1 MCVSPVK
8 IPPDHEIFVYV
19 HSLSLEKPRTFPSNN
34 YLSVKG
40 TEIRSLMTY
49 FNESRASSLSVF
61 LVHYSQE
68 TNHGKHLKLY
78 LRNFNN

>member
-8 IPPDHEIFVYV
+8 ISPDHEIFVYV

-34 YLSVKG
+34 YLSIKG

-61 LVHYSQE
+61 LSSLFAGNKSWKTFE
-68 TNHGKHLKLY
+68 AILKK
-78 LRNFNN
+78 F